1 MYSRYNIPQYGRNM
15 QNYNRPRPPRPPYQG
30 NNDRF
35 FGGFLGPF
43 LLGGIAGGAVA
54 PYFWNRPNYYPPYPP
69 YPTNYYYYG
78 GYYR

>member
-1 MYSRYNIPQYGRNM
+1 MFN
-15 QNYNRPRPPRPPYQG
+15 NYNMIPRRPISGRPIPGRPNPG
-30 NNDRF
+30 NDRF

-54 PYFWNRPNYYPPYPP
+54 PYFWNRPNYYQPYPYP

>member
-1 MYSRYNIPQYGRNM
+1 MYN
-15 QNYNRPRPPRPPYQG
+15 NYNMMSGRPIPGRPMPGRPNPG
-30 NNDRF
+30 NDRF

-54 PYFWNRPNYYPPYPP
+54 PYFWNRPNYYQPYPYP
-69 YPTNYYYYG
+69 YSTNYYYYG

>member
-35 FGGFLGPF
+35 FGGGFIAPF
-43 LLGGIAGGAVA
+43 ILGGITGSLL
-54 PYFWNRPNYYPPYPP
+54 RPNYPIYSPGPPIYPYPP
-69 YPTNYYYYG
+69 YRPYW
-78 GYYR
+78 

>member
-1 MYSRYNIPQYGRNM
+1 MYNTYNIRPGR
-15 QNYNRPRPPRPPYQG
+15 PIP
-30 NNDRF
+30 NNPMPGPNHDRF
-35 FGGFLGPF
+35 IGGFLGPF